1 MANKNPSGADGLRD
15 SSIEAEEIL
24 NKSRQNIERERDL
37 QRKEERKVHTKA
49 SVCNETRRHKRTMT
63 FEKRMVSLSR

>member
-24 NKSRQNIERERDL
+24 NKSRQNIERETC
-37 QRKEERKVHTKA
+37 KEKKREKYIQKQACVTRPGDIKG
-49 SVCNETRRHKRTMT
+49 RRH
-63 FEKRMVSLSR
+63 SRREW